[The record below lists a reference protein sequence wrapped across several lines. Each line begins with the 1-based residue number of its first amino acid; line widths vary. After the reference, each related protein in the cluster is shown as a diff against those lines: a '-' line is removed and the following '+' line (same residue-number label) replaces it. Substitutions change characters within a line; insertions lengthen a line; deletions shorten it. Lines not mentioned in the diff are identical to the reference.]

1 MAENLDH
8 YKKRLLSLNTI
19 YDTWTRAFHRDVTK
33 YLLPRRGMYLD
44 DGTPN
49 QQSMEARQ
57 QYTLDDTGT
66 RAIRTLG
73 AGMQGGLSSPSR
85 PWFKLGLM
93 DTDLSEFGPVKDWLA
108 QAERIMYRIFARSNY
123 YTVAHTCYEE
133 QGGFGTSVVFFE
145 ESVKDIIRFKMFTA
159 GEYRL
164 ALGADGKVDTIYFP
178 FYMSAKQLVEMFG
191 EDKVSSVVSTAMNT
205 NPYMDVEVVHA
216 VEPRSDRDHTKL
228 DNRNMAFSSVWYE
241 KTATTKFLRESGYE
255 DFPAAT
261 PRWSALSNIPY
272 GLGPGHDAL
281 GAVKMLQE
289 MQKTGL
295 MGLHKMVNPP
305 MRTDASFKGVL
316 DLTPGANNPMGKD
329 TVGALYDIKIP
340 LADLEAKIAAVQAGV
355 EKTFYN
361 DMFLLLSAMDTNRDV
376 TAREVAERHEEK
388 LLMLGPTIERQENE
402 FLSPAVN
409 KVFEVAVA
417 RGMLPPP
424 PEEIQGKEIK
434 VEYISILAQAQK
446 FVSAQSIHAYMG
458 MVERLAALD
467 PESMDKTDFDAVA
480 ENYADIVG
488 APAAVVRSDEE
499 TDDRR
504 RKRLEAQRAAEEA
517 EKALQASQAVKNL
530 GDASTE
536 EGTALADLK
545 TAIGR

>member
-1 MAENLDH
+1 MGHKLDQ
-8 YKKRLLSLNTI
+8 YKKRLLALQDI
-19 YDTWTRAFHRDVTK
+19 YEKWRLFHRDVTR

-44 DGTPN
+44 DGSPN
-49 QQSMEARQ
+49 QQNMNTRQ

-85 PWFKLGLM
+85 PWFKYGLH

-108 QAERIMYRIFARSNY
+108 VAEKVAYQIFARSNY
-123 YTVAHTCYEE
+123 YTVAHACYEE

-145 ESVKDIIRFKMFTA
+145 ESIRDIIRFKLFTA

-164 ALGADGKVDTIYFP
+164 ALGADGKVDTMYFP
-178 FYMSAKQLVEMFG
+178 FYMSAQQLVEMFG
-191 EDKVSSVVSTAMNT
+191 MDKVSHSVRTAMNT
-205 NPYMDVEVVHA
+205 NPYKDFEVVHA
-216 VEPRSDRDHTKL
+216 VEPRKDRDRSKV
-228 DNRNMAFSSVWYE
+228 DNRNMPYASVWYE
-241 KTATTKFLRESGYE
+241 STAPSEFLRESGYKN
-255 DFPAAT
+255 FPAAV

-295 MGLHKMVNPP
+295 KGLHKMVDPP
-305 MRTDASFKGVL
+305 MRTNPSFKGVL
-316 DLTPGANNPMGKD
+316 DLTPGANNPLEKD
-329 TVGALYDIKIP
+329 AVDALYKMNLP
-340 LADLEAKIAAVQAGV
+340 LAELEAKIAAIQGQV

-361 DMFLLLSAMDTNRDV
+361 DMFLMLSALDTGRDV

-402 FLSPAVN
+402 FLSPSVN
-409 KVFEVAVA
+409 KVFELSVE

-434 VEYISILAQAQK
+434 IEYISILAQAQK
-446 FVSAQSIHAYMG
+446 LVAAQSIHAYVG
-458 MVERLAALD
+458 MAERIAAVAPSSL
-467 PESMDKTDFDAVA
+467 DKTDFDALM
-480 ENYADIVG
+480 ESYADIVG
-488 APAAVVRSDEE
+488 APPAVVRSDEE
-499 TDDRR
+499 TDDLRQRR
-504 RKRLEAQRAAEEA
+504 ALAEQEAAKAEQ
-517 EKALQASQAVKNL
+517 ALQASQAAKNL
-530 GDASTE
+530 GDASTK
-536 EGTALADLK
+536 EGTALAELTK
-545 TAIGR
+545 AVRK